1 MDFFGFTI
9 TRSSKK
15 EEGVSFAPKI
25 TGDAITLDATNSFAS
40 NAILDLESA
49 FKTEEDLIIKYRE
62 LSLYSEVDS
71 AIQEIV
77 SEAITEDI
85 DGDIIELDLSNI
97 DEELLPQEL
106 HESVQEC
113 FKRMSA
119 TMQIKS
125 NCAELF
131 RKWYTEGRLMFHSI
145 IDPNNMKLGVLE
157 YRYIDPINL
166 KKINEVEKEKS
177 TTTAVDL
184 YRGNKEYYIYVEN
197 GASSTQG
204 LKISSDTIVSTNSGL
219 IDGTTKLTLSYL
231 HKALRPANQLRM
243 IEDANLIY
251 FMTRAPERRIFE
263 IEVGQLTASR
273 ADSYVKEVMNQNRNK
288 SSYDSVTGEQK
299 ESKRFM
305 SMVEDYWIPVRDGK
319 GVKINNLAGGTQ
331 LTQQLESINYFKQ
344 KLYKSLNIPLSR
356 IDSANA
362 FNLGRATE
370 ITRDEVKFSKFISSL
385 RRKFSIIFLEALRVE
400 CILSGVLT
408 LTDWEKI
415 EEFININFAKDN
427 HFTELKE
434 LEVFEARLDI
444 LDKAKSYQGKF
455 FSKEYLALN
464 VLGQTEDEFKE
475 EQEKIRLEKE
485 NNPTQDE
492 ESEDDNGDF
501 GGSSDFGSGRFGGN
515 TFSGSDSESNLD
527 GADQEN
533 PEQGIDTSGIES
545 EPIEEPDETEPEK
558 ENQ

>member
-9 TRSSKK
+9 TRAAKR

-77 SEAITEDI
+77 SEAITEDL
-85 DGDIIELDLSNI
+85 DGDIIELDLSNV
-97 DEELLPQEL
+97 DEELLPESI
-106 HESVQEC
+106 HESVQKC

-119 TMQIKS
+119 TMQVKS

-131 RKWYTEGRLMFHSI
+131 RRWYTEGRLNFHAV
-145 IDPNNMKLGVLE
+145 IDPNNLKLGVLE

-166 KKINEVEKEKS
+166 KKINEVEKEKALV
-177 TTTAVDL
+177 TGVDL

-251 FMTRAPERRIFE
+251 FMTRAPERRIFQV
-263 IEVGQLTASR
+263 EVGNLPVPR
-273 ADSYVKEVMNQNRNK
+273 AEQYLKDVMNQNRNK
-288 SSYDSVTGEQK
+288 NSYDSVTGEQK
-299 ESKRFM
+299 ESKRFL

-319 GVKINNLAGGTQ
+319 GVKIETLAGGIQ

-356 IDSANA
+356 MDSANA

-385 RRKFSIIFLEALRVE
+385 RRKFSVIFLEALRIE

-415 EEFININFAKDN
+415 EEFINITFAKDN

-434 LEVFEARLDI
+434 LEVLEARLNI
-444 LDKAKSYQGKF
+444 LDKAKAYQGKF
-455 FSKEYLALN
+455 YSQETLALTI
-464 VLGQTEDEFKE
+464 LGQTEDEYKE
-475 EQEKIRLEKE
+475 EQEKIRLEKLKNPQQEEE
-485 NNPTQDE
+485 NDSN
-492 ESEDDNGDF
+492 DF
-501 GGSSDFGSGRFGGN
+501 GGDSSFGSDGIGGDSFGG
-515 TFSGSDSESNLD
+515 SGNNEFDSGQD
-527 GADQEN
+527 TQDDQEQNIDTSIPEVEPDEN
-533 PEQGIDTSGIES
+533 PELD
-545 EPIEEPDETEPEK
+545 K